1 MNMRTVCILKP
12 SVYSKTNAPSL
23 VAGERM
29 ALRRSICK
37 GGLHKSTM
45 GKPGREH
52 DLRFRN
58 GSRSASVCLC
68 DMSDNQQKTRREDL
82 AKPFIPL
89 TAKVIPNVPF
99 VKVDVVKQNDK
110 AGPMQVV
117 GTLDIGNY
125 DEEEVYQLL
134 TDHINSH
141 RIFRT
146 ILDVQ
151 QTQNAD
157 GSISLVQ
164 NCQWKFTIF
173 SGSFPVA
180 LRVVEDPANHTFS
193 FEDTSK
199 GGFMKEMYGSWQVRP
214 SSLVPGIPKVQSL
227 FTFNYFLF

>member
-164 NCQWKFTIF
+164 VDAC
-173 SGSFPVA
+173 V
-180 LRVVEDPANHTFS
+180 
-193 FEDTSK
+193 
-199 GGFMKEMYGSWQVRP
+199 
-214 SSLVPGIPKVQSL
+214 SLSL
-227 FTFNYFLF
+227 MFLTVLVKSRH

>member
-164 NCQWKFTIF
+164 
-173 SGSFPVA
+173 VDA
-180 LRVVEDPANHTFS
+180 LRVALTHVPHRLGQVTALAHQDARP
-193 FEDTSK
+193 
-199 GGFMKEMYGSWQVRP
+199 GGAVCTA
-214 SSLVPGIPKVQSL
+214 QSL
-227 FTFNYFLF
+227 STTNYNTTQQRFFHKNQPKSDVSIAAANCMCA